1 MVVEDSKIWGSGNA
15 VKEPKGNH
23 LKCSNIGNDDF
34 TFIMNT
40 TFAQQ
45 NEVVDTSENTEV
57 NVTERVNL
65 DRIRYGL
72 VEAAGC
78 QDTTESS
85 SSFEESISG
94 VDESDLCGDVTSA
107 VAFGEVGDLLSMR
120 GKKVTSHWSSFIKPI
135 EWRCKWVE
143 LQLWKLK
150 SLAQKYDKELA
161 QYSDKKQFAFKNF
174 GSEDTNSKSIP
185 FPFTQQRNKVLER
198 KRRRRNEDKLDIAQ
212 YMSKHNLFSF
222 YENRTSATDGAF
234 RNDDRFSQ
242 VGNPDSRGSRNVGP
256 NVMALKIPRVQ
267 LCPFALPCFSMV
279 STEKLKSGNELKIDE
294 ELVQLMHMDGNN
306 SMEQILRKIDGLQSQ
321 VSGLKARLGKVMREN
336 PVKFTCA
343 DNPGLD
349 VPSNALTKSRNLT
362 ALSTGNEDR
371 MIEGSPIASQLL
383 AEYSKDGE
391 MIERSHIPIATQLLA
406 EYSKDSVIPCKD
418 GVTAS
423 TDQSLVVGTRVNNE
437 DVFMI
442 YDSRMKER
450 MRSFQEV
457 EIPPEGKVRVIEG
470 GQGQRRAIPPALM
483 EPFDDQSARGLL
495 SITDKTGRGRSISS
509 ARSERS

>member
-1 MVVEDSKIWGSGNA
+1 MVVEDSKIWWSGNA

-23 LKCSNIGNDDF
+23 LKCSNISNDDF

-45 NEVVDTSENTEV
+45 NEVVDASENTEV

-161 QYSDKKQFAFKNF
+161 QYSDKKQFEFKNF

-185 FPFTQQRNKVLER
+185 FPFTRQRNKVLER

-222 YENRTSATDGAF
+222 YENRMSATDGAF
-234 RNDDRFSQ
+234 RNDDRFS
-242 VGNPDSRGSRNVGP
+242 P
-256 NVMALKIPRVQ
+256 A
-267 LCPFALPCFSMV
+267 MV

-306 SMEQILRKIDGLQSQ
+306 SMEQILHKIDGLQSQ

-336 PVKFTCA
+336 PVKFTCT

-509 ARSERS
+509 VRSERS

>member
-15 VKEPKGNH
+15 VKESKGNH
-23 LKCSNIGNDDF
+23 LSSNISNDDF

-45 NEVVDTSENTEV
+45 NEIVDAGENTEV
-57 NVTERVNL
+57 NVTERTNL
-65 DRIRYGL
+65 DRIRYGM
-72 VEAAGC
+72 EAGC

-150 SLAQKYDKELA
+150 SVAQKYDKELA
-161 QYSDKKQFAFKNF
+161 QYSDKKQFEFKNL

-185 FPFTQQRNKVLER
+185 FPFTQERNKVLER

-222 YENRTSATDGAF
+222 YENRMSATDGAF
-234 RNDDRFSQ
+234 RNDDRFS
-242 VGNPDSRGSRNVGP
+242 P
-256 NVMALKIPRVQ
+256 A
-267 LCPFALPCFSMV
+267 MV

-294 ELVQLMHMDGNN
+294 ELVQLMSMDGNN
-306 SMEQILRKIDGLQSQ
+306 SMEQILGKIDGLQSQ

-336 PVKFTCA
+336 PAKFTCA
-343 DNPGLD
+343 DNPGLH
-349 VPSNALTKSRNLT
+349 VPGNALTNSRDL
-362 ALSTGNEDR
+362 TGNEDR

-383 AEYSKDGE
+383 AEYSKDGV
-391 MIERSHIPIATQLLA
+391 MIEGSSIPIATQLLA
-406 EYSKDSVIPCKD
+406 EYSKDGVIACKD

-442 YDSRMKER
+442 YDSRTKEH

-457 EIPPEGKVRVIEG
+457 EIQPEGEVRVIEG

-483 EPFDDQSARGLL
+483 KPLDDQSARGLL
-495 SITDKTGRGRSISS
+495 SGRGRSISG